1 MRAAFAEAVRWSERH
16 GEIMKFSRSQPPATR
31 FLAWVLLL
39 AFASGCMGWRSQ
51 SGDTQ
56 SIIEAKQPTQIRLVR
71 SDGSRFVLEN
81 PTIIGDSLVGML
93 RLGRGSGFRAAIPL
107 HEVGPVE
114 IEEIHKVR
122 TALAV
127 LYYGVAGLVLLIGE
141 LAPGPRR

>member
-1 MRAAFAEAVRWSERH
+1 MWPAFAEAVRCSETH
-16 GEIMKFSRSQPPATR
+16 GEIMKFSRSQPPVTR

-56 SIIEAKQPTQIRLVR
+56 TIIEAKQPTQIRLVR

-114 IEEIHKVR
+114 IEEIHKGR

-127 LYYGVAGLVLLIGE
+127 LYIGSTLIALIAE
-141 LAPGPRR
+141 LRR

>member
-1 MRAAFAEAVRWSERH
+1 MRPALAEAVRCSERY
-16 GEIMKFSRSQPPATR
+16 GEIMTFSRSQPPATR

-39 AFASGCMGWRSQ
+39 VFASGCMGWRSQ

-93 RLGRGSGFRAAIPL
+93 RPGPGSVFRAAIPL
-107 HEVGPVE
+107 HEVGPIE
-114 IEEIHKVR
+114 IEEIDERR
-122 TALAV
+122 TV
-127 LYYGVAGLVLLIGE
+127 LEIGGTLILLVLAILE
-141 LAPGPRR
+141 QN